1 MDADY
6 LILRQQINWLDECLR
21 SQGNI
26 SRDVQIRLWKLEQ
39 RVHKLGATVHALRE
53 VLLKR
58 SVIKQEDLD
67 LHSLD

>member
-1 MDADY
+1 MDAEY
-6 LILRQQINWLDECLR
+6 LLVSQQINWVDEVLR

-26 SRDVQIRLWKLEQ
+26 SRDVQIRLWRLEQ
-39 RVHKLGATVHALRE
+39 RVHNLGATVHALRE